1 MKVSDD
7 QQSVYRCC
15 MQFAGQ
21 VWFDFS
27 TPSVWVFYQW
37 LRLLAESGAA
47 VGIEW
52 MPLPKG
58 TERAAMSTLVSLED
72 PTERSQYLHAMLGLV
87 HIEGMPATDLKTV
100 AAALDA
106 AGLDREI
113 VTDAHPLLE
122 DLKATATGLG
132 VDAVPTLY
140 RTGPVISIQLNP
152 AVLNDDPME
161 TAQKIIEIMESDG
174 IWELRKP

>member
-1 MKVSDD
+1 M
-7 QQSVYRCC
+7 R
-15 MQFAGQ
+15 FTGQ

-27 TPSVWVFYQW
+27 TPTVWVFYQW
-37 LRLLAESGAA
+37 LRLLAESGAN

-58 TERAAMSTLVSLED
+58 TERAAMSTLLSLED
-72 PTERSQYLHAMLGLV
+72 PTERGRYLHAMLGLV
-87 HIEGMPATDLKTV
+87 HMEGMPATDLKTV

-113 VTDAHPLLE
+113 VKDAHPLLE
-122 DLKATATGLG
+122 NLKATALSLG

-152 AVLNDDPME
+152 AVLNDDPRA
-161 TAQKIIEIMESDG
+161 TAHKIIEVMESDG

>member
-1 MKVSDD
+1 M
-7 QQSVYRCC
+7 
-15 MQFAGQ
+15 
-21 VWFDFS
+21 
-27 TPSVWVFYQW
+27 
-37 LRLLAESGAA
+37 AESGAK

-52 MPLPKG
+52 VPLPKG
-58 TERAAMSTLVSLED
+58 TERAAMSTLLSLED
-72 PTERSQYLHAMLGLV
+72 PTERGRYLHAILGLV
-87 HIEGMPATDLKTV
+87 HMEGMPATDLRTV

-113 VTDAHPLLE
+113 VKDAHPLLA
-122 DLKATATGLG
+122 DLKATALALG

-152 AVLNDDPME
+152 AVLNDDPRE
-161 TAQKIIEIMESDG
+161 TAQKIIDIMDSDG

>member
-1 MKVSDD
+1 MERDT
-7 QQSVYRCC
+7 
-15 MQFAGQ
+15 FTGQ

-27 TPSVWVFYQW
+27 TPSVWVFYRW
-37 LRLLAESGAA
+37 LRLLAASGAA

-72 PTERSQYLHAMLGLV
+72 GQERGRFLHAMLGLV
-87 HIEGMPATDLKTV
+87 HMEGMPATDLKTV
-100 AAALDA
+100 AAALQA
-106 AGLDREI
+106 AGLDADI
-113 VTDAHPLLE
+113 VKDAHPLLE
-122 DLKATATGLG
+122 DLKATAITLG

-140 RTGPVISIQLNP
+140 RHGPVISIQMNP
-152 AVLNDDPME
+152 AVLNDDPRE
-161 TAQKIIEIMESDG
+161 TARKITEVMESDG